1 MFMDNNKRRIAS
13 LALFRNLYNEGRSD
27 VMTILC
33 EFVKNI
39 VFSKKLTAFTATQI
53 KNELKQEYE
62 FYIPEYVVESV
73 IKKFCRT
80 LIPQHFD
87 LTLFIST

>member
-1 MFMDNNKRRIAS
+1 MGNNKRRIAS

-39 VFSKKLTAFTATQI
+39 VYTKHLNSFTPTQI
-53 KNELKQEYE
+53 RSELKTE
-62 FYIPEYVVESV
+62 FDIKGGGNSQLIQGQFAGDVEAL
-73 IKKFCRT
+73 IKKF
-80 LIPQHFD
+80 
-87 LTLFIST
+87 SK